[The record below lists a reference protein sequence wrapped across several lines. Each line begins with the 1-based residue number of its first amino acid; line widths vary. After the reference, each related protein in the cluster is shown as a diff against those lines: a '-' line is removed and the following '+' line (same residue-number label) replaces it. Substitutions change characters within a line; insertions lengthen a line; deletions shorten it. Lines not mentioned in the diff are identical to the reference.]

1 MSINHIKLSI
11 KVQPNAGKNQI
22 VGLTNEVWRI
32 KIAAPPDK
40 GKANKELIEFL
51 SSVLG
56 LEKNRLDIIKGH
68 TSHNKIVAV
77 DGLTRAEIDTRLSL
91 KK

>member
-1 MSINHIKLSI
+1 MPINHIKLSI

-77 DGLTRAEIDTRLSL
+77 DGLTRAEINARLSL